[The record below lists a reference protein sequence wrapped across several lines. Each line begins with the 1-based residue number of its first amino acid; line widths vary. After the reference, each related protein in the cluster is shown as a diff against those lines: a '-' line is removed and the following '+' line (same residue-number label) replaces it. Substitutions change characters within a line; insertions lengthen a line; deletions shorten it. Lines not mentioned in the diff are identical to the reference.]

1 MACSWHLPKEICLII
16 LQHHEVD
23 YFYEISG
30 NNEQLALATLKLAEY
45 MVEKEKRLSISSEWG
60 AVKENVLNILGLTSI
75 DFEELEE
82 SFSELFS

>member
-1 MACSWHLPKEICLII
+1 
-16 LQHHEVD
+16 
-23 YFYEISG
+23 
-30 NNEQLALATLKLAEY
+30 
-45 MVEKEKRLSISSEWG
+45 MVEKEKRLSISSEWD